1 MLRPG
6 DGLVLATHNK
16 GKLAEFRSLL
26 EPRGIT
32 VVSAGELGLPEP
44 EETGTTFA
52 ENARLKA
59 EAAARA
65 SRLLALAD
73 DSGLEVRGLG
83 GAPGVHTARWAG
95 PERDFR
101 VAMRRVRDE
110 LVARFGSWEA
120 ADKRAAFVA
129 VLCLARPGG
138 EVRLFEGRVEGEVAP
153 EPKGEAGFGYDPIFI
168 PDGETRTFGE
178 MLFVEKQALSHRARA
193 VRALLAACF
202 PDPPDSGG

>member
-6 DGLVLATHNK
+6 DRLVLATHNQ

-32 VVSAGELGLPEP
+32 VVTAGELGLPEP

-59 EAAARA
+59 EAAAKA
-65 SRLLALAD
+65 SGLTALAD
-73 DSGLEVRGLG
+73 DSGLEVRGLD

-129 VLCLARPGG
+129 VLCLARPAG

-153 EPKGEAGFGYDPIFI
+153 EPKGEAGFGYDPIFV

-178 MLFVEKQALSHRARA
+178 MLFAQKQALSHRARA

-202 PDPPDSGG
+202 PDAPDGCD